1 EEEAYS
7 LLKALFSA
15 DLEQQ
20 GMGTYADIENE
31 KRDAFLPVP
40 YWAWIPREAE
50 VAGILSKNSDRKS
63 IKFAWPLLK
72 NLLTHCQCV
81 ISGNA
86 VEIEPYIAPLDAF
99 GSFDKAKHRI
109 FMSATVTDD
118 AFLVKGLR
126 LSPPTIAEPLTYDAE
141 TWSGERMVWLPSLIH
156 GDRDHGLIVER
167 FAKGGKKR
175 GFGRVAL
182 VPGFRK
188 AEPWETDGAAV
199 RRTETIGT
207 LSHG

>member
-1 EEEAYS
+1 
-7 LLKALFSA
+7 
-15 DLEQQ
+15 
-20 GMGTYADIENE
+20 MGTYADIEND

-50 VAGILSKNSDRKS
+50 VASILSKFSDRKS
-63 IKFAWPLLK
+63 IKFAGPLLK
-72 NLLTHCQCV
+72 NLLPHCQCV

-126 LSPPTIAEPLTYDAE
+126 LAPETIAKPLTYDKE
-141 TWSGERMVWLPSLIH
+141 KWSGEKMVLLPSLIH
-156 GDRDHGLIVER
+156 EDLDHGLIVEK
-167 FAKGGKKR
+167 FAKKGKQR
-175 GFGRVAL
+175 PFGRVAL
-182 VPGFRK
+182 VPSFEK
-188 AEPWETDGAAV
+188 AKPWESGGALVPTTKLRANSS
-199 RRTETIGT
+199 
-207 LSHG
+207 SHGKTRT

>member
-72 NLLTHCQCV
+72 NLLIHCQCI

-126 LSPPTIAEPLTYDAE
+126 LSPETIAKPLTYDGE
-141 TWSGERMVWLPSLIH
+141 KWSGEKMVLLPSLIH
-156 GDRDHGLIVER
+156 DDLDHGLIVEK
-167 FAKGGKKR
+167 FSKSGKKR
-175 GFGRVAL
+175 NFGLVAL
-182 VPGFRK
+182 VPSFEK
-188 AEPWETDGAAV
+188 AKPWESNGALV
-199 RRTETIGT
+199 
-207 LSHG
+207 